1 MEIDDDVNNN
11 DAKMMHENEYAAGDE
26 TIGKNKGNIVICNNY
41 KYINVFYFCKVSEC
55 VGVAQV

>member
-26 TIGKNKGNIVICNNY
+26 TIGKNKGNILICNNY
-41 KYINVFYFCKVSEC
+41 K
-55 VGVAQV
+55 